1 VRLGR
6 REVGVKAIVMPAL
19 GVAMSE
25 GLLLQ
30 WLKSTGDAVVEGEPI
45 MEIETDKSTVEV
57 ESPTDGVVGPLLFE
71 PGAIV
76 PVGVEMTHILEAGD
90 DRPGPA
96 DLLGAEASSKSME
109 AGPGPAPE
117 APAPE
122 TPAASAV
129 GAALEPGA
137 AGSGVVPGLRAPNRL
152 SPRERRLARERE
164 LVQRAGPQDAANDP
178 GPAAVA
184 GDVPAPRV
192 TTGGGASGKHRDL
205 IATKVSESWRTIP
218 HFAVTREVDATAM
231 QGLRQRWAGGSDRP
245 SLTDLMLRAL
255 ALALHGGGEPGSID
269 VGLAVATPHGVAI
282 PVIRGVLARDLGG
295 LRRER
300 EAAVARARDGR
311 LLPSDLTEPPRATLS
326 NLGPQ
331 GVDSFTGV
339 IALGQVSLLT
349 LGRVMPRPCVTDGV
363 VSVRDSFFATLNVD
377 HRYLDGD
384 DAARL
389 LIAFA
394 AAAEDAEL
402 LEKEVVLA

>member
-1 VRLGR
+1 
-6 REVGVKAIVMPAL
+6 MPAL

-30 WLKSTGDAVVEGEPI
+30 WLKSTGDAVAEGEPI

-57 ESPTDGVVGPLLFE
+57 ESPVAGVVGPLLFE
-71 PGAIV
+71 PGTIV

-90 DRPGPA
+90 GLPGPA
-96 DLLGAEASSKSME
+96 YPVDAEKSTESAEAGQKLV
-109 AGPGPAPE
+109 PA
-117 APAPE
+117 
-122 TPAASAV
+122 TPATSDV
-129 GAALEPGA
+129 GAALEPEA
-137 AGSGVVPGLRAPNRL
+137 ASGGVAPGLRAPNRL

-164 LVQRAGPQDAANDP
+164 LGQGAGPHDAANGP
-178 GPAAVA
+178 GTAAVA
-184 GDVPAPRV
+184 APVPVFGA
-192 TTGGGASGKHRDL
+192 TTAGGASGKHRDL
-205 IATKVSESWRTIP
+205 IAAKVSESWRTIP

-231 QGLRQRWAGGSDRP
+231 HALRQRWGEGSDRP

-255 ALALHGGGEPGSID
+255 ALALRDGGESGPID

-282 PVIRGVLARDLGG
+282 PVIRGVLALNLGS

-311 LLPSDLTEPPRATLS
+311 LLPSDLTNPPRSTVS

-339 IALGQVSLLT
+339 IALGQMSLLT
-349 LGRVMPRPCVTDGV
+349 LGRVMSRPHITDGV
-363 VSVRDSFFATLNVD
+363 VSARDSFFATLNVD
-377 HRYLDGD
+377 HRYLDGG

>member
-1 VRLGR
+1 
-6 REVGVKAIVMPAL
+6 MPAL

-76 PVGVEMTHILEAGD
+76 PVGVEMTRIIEPGDELAG
-90 DRPGPA
+90 PV
-96 DLLGAEASSKSME
+96 DLLDAETSSESME
-109 AGPGPAPE
+109 AGPGS
-117 APAPE
+117 APE
-122 TPAASAV
+122 TPATSAA
-129 GAALEPGA
+129 GAALEPA
-137 AGSGVVPGLRAPNRL
+137 VAGSGVMPGLRAPNRL

-164 LVQRAGPQDAANDP
+164 LVQSGGPPDAANAP
-178 GPAAVA
+178 GPTAVA
-184 GDVPAPRV
+184 GDVPAPRA
-192 TTGGGASGKHRDL
+192 TTGGASGRHREL
-205 IATKVSESWRTIP
+205 IAAKVSESWHTIP

-231 QGLRQRWAGGSDRP
+231 RALRQRWGEGSDRP

-255 ALALHGGGEPGSID
+255 ALALRGGGEPGSID
-269 VGLAVATPHGVAI
+269 LGLAVATPHGVAI
-282 PVIRGVLARDLGG
+282 PVIRGVLALDLGG

-311 LLPSDLTEPPRATLS
+311 VLPSDLTEPPRATLS

-339 IALGQVSLLT
+339 IALGQMSLLT

-377 HRYLDGD
+377 HRHLDGD